1 MKRRNRKQFFS
12 IIFVPD
18 QELDPKSVS
27 MSYTMGRLLLAIM
40 TVLVIHFILGG
51 IAYYRVMRLEKTAGT
66 LVDENQELK
75 ARNRK
80 IEQLWKEFNQIRA
93 FDEKIRKAFGQTLGL
108 AQSDEQALQSPR
120 MPVQQRRHDS
130 EEIPAEASSQMTNLE
145 QLQNSR
151 YFLTEKRGDYF
162 DPDFL
167 PTGLPVEGFLTTHFQ
182 RGGWFEGRSHNGIDI
197 AAKKGTVIRAAGA
210 GIVIL
215 ADWTPDYGNVM
226 VISHGNGFV
235 TYYAHALRLLAAQG
249 HRVRKG
255 QPIALLGSSGSS
267 SAPHLHFEIWKDG
280 VPIDPEKFIFAMR
293 RSEAETGP

>member
-1 MKRRNRKQFFS
+1 MKRRNRKHFFS

-40 TVLVIHFILGG
+40 AVLVIHFILGG
-51 IAYYRVMRLEKTAGT
+51 IAYYRVLRLEKTTGT
-66 LVDENQELK
+66 LMDENQELK

-108 AQSDEQALQSPR
+108 AQSDEQDLQSPR
-120 MPVQQRRHDS
+120 MPVQQRRQQTG
-130 EEIPAEASSQMTNLE
+130 EAPAETSSQMTDIE
-145 QLQNSR
+145 RLQNSR
-151 YFLTEKRGDYF
+151 YFLTEERGDYF
-162 DPDFL
+162 DPDYL

-182 RGGWFEGRSHNGIDI
+182 RGGWFGGRSHNGIDI

-215 ADWTPDYGNVM
+215 ADWTPDFGNVM

-235 TYYAHALRLLAAQG
+235 TYYAHALRLLAGQG

-280 VPIDPEKFIFAMR
+280 VPIDPEKFIFAMQ
-293 RSEAETGP
+293 RSEAEAGS

>member
-1 MKRRNRKQFFS
+1 MKKRNRKQFFS

-18 QELDPKSVS
+18 QEQDPKSVS

-51 IAYYRVMRLEKTAGT
+51 IAYYRVLRLEKTTGT
-66 LVDENQELK
+66 LIDENQELK

-108 AQSDEQALQSPR
+108 AQTDEQDLQSPR
-120 MPVQQRRHDS
+120 MPVQHRRQ
-130 EEIPAEASSQMTNLE
+130 ETGGAPVEASSRMTNIE

-151 YFLTEKRGDYF
+151 YFLTEERGDYF
-162 DPDFL
+162 DPEYL
-167 PTGLPVEGFLTTHFQ
+167 PTNLPVEGFLTTHFQ
-182 RGGWFEGRSHNGIDI
+182 RGGWFGGRSHNGIDI

-215 ADWTPDYGNVM
+215 ADWTPDFGNLM

-235 TYYAHALRLLAAQG
+235 TYYAHALRLLAGQG

-280 VPIDPEKFIFAMR
+280 VPIDPEKFIFAMQ
-293 RSEAETGP
+293 RSEAETGS